1 VEGRCRGIGAFE
13 VAVHDR
19 RPAHQDLARLADVG
33 IGMEE
38 FPRLLIWARQIH
50 ALPGFIT
57 MPGVRE
63 VI

>member
-1 VEGRCRGIGAFE
+1 MGGNAFLAADWPTAADIACFPA
-13 VAVHDR
+13 VA
-19 RPAHQDLARLADVG
+19 LASDFG

-38 FPRLLIWARQIH
+38 FPRLLGWSQRIH
-50 ALPGFIT
+50 RLPGFIT